1 MNENKSDVLKAS
13 GPAALA
19 EEYIVR
25 SIWNK
30 TYPAGSFLPAEREL
44 SDKIGVTRTTLRE
57 VLQRLARDGWLNI
70 QHGKQTQI
78 NNIWETGS
86 PSIAEKLI
94 KLDKTTAP
102 LIINDILSLRTRM
115 SDFYIPEAI
124 KRDPEGTLAV
134 FDKLDELQDNAKAY
148 TEFDYHIF
156 KSLTVVANKP
166 VYGLIFNSFKGLYN
180 QIGEIYFSI
189 PEGRKIALEFYQE
202 LYQICLEKEAEKISE
217 CIQAHREKSGVLWYK
232 ILGKIQTNKNQQ

>member
-1 MNENKSDVLKAS
+1 MNENKSDFLKAN

-19 EEYIVR
+19 EEYIVK

-44 SDKIGVTRTTLRE
+44 ADTIGVTRTTLRE

-70 QHGKQTQI
+70 QHGKQTQV

-86 PSIAEKLI
+86 PSIAEKLMQ
-94 KLDKTTAP
+94 LDRNIAP

-115 SDFYIPEAI
+115 SDFYIPEAVRI
-124 KRDPEGTLAV
+124 NPEGAVAV
-134 FDKLDELQDNAKAY
+134 FDTLDKLQDNAKSY
-148 TEFDYHIF
+148 TEFDYHVF
-156 KSLTVVANKP
+156 KTFTVVANKP

-189 PEGRKIALEFYQE
+189 PEGRRLALDFYQK
-202 LYQICLEKEAEKISE
+202 LYQICLEKDNEKVCE
-217 CIQAHREKSGVLWYK
+217 CIKVHREQSGQLWRK
-232 ILGKIQTNKNQQ
+232 ILNKLQTNENK